1 MSRPESEIKNYTQ
14 EQKIKALEVAAK
26 KAADPKSFAT
36 TFNALDDA
44 GKKEFYDKAYSTFEE
59 LKPAKTEEPKN
70 KVGGFAVGLA
80 ESFNPVSAIRPIE
93 TFFRKGAEIEYDKVP
108 APNTRM
114 GYKLV
119 PKNLEQ
125 AEQIAE
131 EKTVFPPLTLQSG
144 LSKLGEPGKKF
155 VENLDP
161 KAEMAGTA
169 VGVIGSLGSSG
180 VKLLGKSEKF
190 GDFMSKVMNTTKGK
204 AIRASEKAVKAQDDL
219 TRTAYEILGE
229 SDPSKVQDIQQNVG
243 RIEELYTRG
252 KAGDRSGL
260 DVVKKVRTELK
271 DIQNKLGENV
281 GKYRD
286 MVDADTTTQID
297 ISEVGKKFDDMAQKR
312 GKLSTGENMLTGKA
326 GKDVEDIK
334 ALLNPGQSE
343 SGIKVY
349 HGTGQDFQKFDD
361 SMRGSV
367 TGAQSGK
374 EAIWFTDDP
383 IVAKAYSVHA
393 AETGPVK
400 KLLDQADE
408 AEKIAKRSGLES
420 DWKRYDDLLAEA
432 EKLDT
437 YDANFNRRAGA
448 VVKEAKVDGNF
459 MVVDA
464 KGKTPQE
471 LSKDGDID
479 SWLNFQIQKAKKQK
493 KDGVVFKN
501 LDDGVG
507 LYDKPATHYA
517 VFDSNKISLESGK
530 TRNPSDI
537 LKIIDDLDVR
547 LNPNRLAKDNLSNDA
562 IALMRETRNNLKK
575 ELYKQPQF
583 AGYDEVDA
591 PYSVYKDAV
600 EDIERKINSYGGE
613 SYIKNLT
620 GSNKTEAR
628 DDLEKAL
635 SLVAGRNIFPEV
647 MSEVKSINIA
657 GEMLGKADPK
667 LDEANRTF
675 QKYSDIYRSKVKTRS
690 AIAGGIV
697 GALSGGTIPGY
708 GAVGATAAAPFV
720 GAQTAK
726 FVAPM
731 FEGAAIR

>member
-26 KAADPKSFAT
+26 KAVDPKSFAT

-59 LKPAKTEEPKN
+59 LKPSKTEEPKN

-80 ESFNPVSAIRPIE
+80 ESFNPASAIRPIE

-125 AEQIAE
+125 AAQIAE

-252 KAGDRSGL
+252 KTGDRSGL

-281 GKYRD
+281 GKYRG

-297 ISEVGKKFDDMAQKR
+297 ISEVGKKFDDMVQKR

-334 ALLNPGQSE
+334 ALL
-343 SGIKVY
+343 
-349 HGTGQDFQKFDD
+349 
-361 SMRGSV
+361 
-367 TGAQSGK
+367 A
-374 EAIWFTDDP
+374 
-383 IVAKAYSVHA
+383 
-393 AETGPVK
+393 
-400 KLLDQADE
+400 
-408 AEKIAKRSGLES
+408 
-420 DWKRYDDLLAEA
+420 
-432 EKLDT
+432 
-437 YDANFNRRAGA
+437 
-448 VVKEAKVDGNF
+448 
-459 MVVDA
+459 
-464 KGKTPQE
+464 TP
-471 LSKDGDID
+471 
-479 SWLNFQIQKAKKQK
+479 
-493 KDGVVFKN
+493 
-501 LDDGVG
+501 
-507 LYDKPATHYA
+507 
-517 VFDSNKISLESGK
+517 

-647 MSEVKSINIA
+647 MGEVKSINIA

-697 GALSGGTIPGY
+697 GALSGGSIPGY

-726 FVAPM
+726 FIAPM
-731 FEGAAIR
+731 FEGAAIRYGQKMANPQRLIEAAKKSNKLTQEAKQFVADYDKVRKVDPFKASVMQNFIIGTPIFKELMDFTIEEQEKK